1 MLKTKTRKQLSCA
14 AFALLLLQTATVA
27 KAEIS
32 LAIKNSET
40 LEVMPLYYHSGCKS
54 LLTKPPSAEILD
66 GPPQLTI
73 SVKEKQ
79 VLARAQQCAKPI
91 SGGIL
96 QITAKDVTDVVTSTV
111 VVRIKYQTKDGD
123 RFRSETLRVT
133 MVP

>member
-1 MLKTKTRKQLSCA
+1 MQETTTLKLPIA
-14 AFALLLLQTATVA
+14 VVALIFLQAGSTAN
-27 KAEIS
+27 AEIT

-40 LEVMPLYYHSGCKS
+40 LEVMPLYYHTGCKS

-66 GPPQLTI
+66 GPPQLSV

-96 QITAKDVTDVVTSTV
+96 QITAKDVTDLATSTV
-111 VVRIKYQTKDGD
+111 IVRIKYTTKDGD